1 MISTTLVIFPYN
13 IIVYRWLQLLYLEPG
28 NLEAMLNLAQVFSD
42 LHNFDQSL
50 AVLQRLLEHQPDHVE
65 ALYRAGVILY
75 RTKQYDEAVRTLNKV
90 MKHHQGYRN
99 TLSLLSSA
107 EKKLNSS

>member
-1 MISTTLVIFPYN
+1 MISAVHLDIFF
-13 IIVYRWLQLLYLEPG
+13 VAYRWMQLLYLEPG
-28 NLEAMLNLAQVFSD
+28 NVEAMLNLAQVFSD

-50 AVLQRLLEHQPDHVE
+50 AVLQKLLEHQPDHIE

-75 RTKQYDEAVRTLNKV
+75 RTKQYDEAVRTLSKV
-90 MKHHQGYRN
+90 MKYHQGYRN

-107 EKKLNSS
+107 EKQLNSS